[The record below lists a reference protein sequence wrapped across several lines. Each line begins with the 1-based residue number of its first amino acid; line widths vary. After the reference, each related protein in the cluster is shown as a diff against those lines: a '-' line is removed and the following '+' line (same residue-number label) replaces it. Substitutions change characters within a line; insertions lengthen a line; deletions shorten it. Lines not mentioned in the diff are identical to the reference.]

1 VQEQFVEEMAAQQ
14 VKHVQI
20 MQQYPFPYFHHF
32 GKEDIGNIWD
42 LWELQGKSKTLW
54 LGASASFESVHD
66 VVSYNLQL
74 LDRFSKTSSDISE
87 AEGLLKG
94 QVNCDRL
101 GPASERQ
108 CVALPYCQWDDSDY
122 PPKCR
127 HV

>member
-1 VQEQFVEEMAAQQ
+1 MEEMAAQQ
-14 VKHVQI
+14 VEHVQI

-74 LDRFSKTSSDISE
+74 LDRFSKTSSDTSE